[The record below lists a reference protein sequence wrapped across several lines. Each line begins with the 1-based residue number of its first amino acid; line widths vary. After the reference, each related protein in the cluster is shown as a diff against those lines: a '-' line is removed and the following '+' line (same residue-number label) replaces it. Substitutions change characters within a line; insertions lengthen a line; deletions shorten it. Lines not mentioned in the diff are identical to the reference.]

1 MVAGTRVHVGGLNH
15 DVMDED
21 IKELFAGVG
30 DLLHCKVRYSLVVL
44 GLLAFPFVC
53 RRCIAVFYACLIL

>member
-1 MVAGTRVHVGGLNH
+1 MVAGTRVHVGGLNY

-30 DLLHCKVRYSLVVL
+30 DLLHCKVRYLLVFM
-44 GLLAFPFVC
+44 GLLACLFVC
-53 RRCIAVFYACLIL
+53 VAALVFFLLV